1 MRIVSDVCGIRA
13 RINIL
18 IDHNTYSQFIA
29 EVPLSFHA
37 LGHEICTRP
46 FQRVTGL
53 IPTLDVLAQHLR
65 RTHQEGGPDGVPP
78 YRHDARGRTTAAHDR
93 VVDPSSQVSVFV
105 VFPVERAVV
114 VGDVAQDALL
124 L

>member
-78 YRHDARGRTTAAHDR
+78 YRH
-93 VVDPSSQVSVFV
+93 SLQVSVFV